1 MIKRASQT
9 HTADR
14 DLSEK
19 IEIRIAGRGGQ
30 GILVAS
36 NVLAH
41 ALEENY
47 EYVAQSGSYGSEAR
61 GTVSTADVVAG
72 PEPFAYP
79 RVETA
84 DMLALLTPEAAKHF
98 ASTVVAGGIV
108 LADPDLVAKRF
119 LANLENVSLYLVPA
133 ARKASELG
141 SPLHLNMLLVG
152 AISTLLG
159 SLPGLEIQPG
169 VFRNAVKQLLSAKR
183 AESALTAFEVGRSL
197 VNP

>member
-1 MIKRASQT
+1 MIRRASQT
-9 HTADR
+9 HTTDR
-14 DLSEK
+14 DLSER

-30 GILVAS
+30 GILMAS

-47 EYVAQSGSYGSEAR
+47 EYIAKNGSYGSDAR

-72 PEPFAYP
+72 PEPFSYP
-79 RVETA
+79 KVETA
-84 DMLALLTPEAAKHF
+84 DVLALLAPEAAGQF

-108 LADPDLVAKRF
+108 LADPDLVPKRF
-119 LANLENVSLYLVPA
+119 LTFPEDVSLYLVPA

-152 AISTLLG
+152 AISTVLG
-159 SLPGLEIQPG
+159 SLPGLAIRPG
-169 VFRNAVKQLLSAKR
+169 VFRGAVKQLLSTKR
-183 AESALTAFEVGRSL
+183 AESALTAFDVGRSL